1 MTVLIVR
8 TIQQQHCT
16 NVLKVLLNSGSNA
29 TLMHEQCL
37 PLGTVPL
44 KAPQTCTTTT
54 ASGSFNSSC
63 SVNLQGMRLPE
74 FTNHSVIDGVQAR
87 LFNADCQ
94 YDLILGRDFL
104 SQAGIDI
111 MFSTHTVHWLDRYI
125 DMKPKDYF

>member
-8 TIQQQHCT
+8 TIQQQRCT
-16 NVLKVLLNSGSNA
+16 EVLKVLLDSGSNA
-29 TLMHEQCL
+29 TLMHERCL
-37 PLGTVPL
+37 PLGAVSL
-44 KAPQTCTTTT
+44 KAPRTCTTTT
-54 ASGSFNSSC
+54 ASGSFDLSC
-63 SVNLQGMRLPE
+63 YVNLRGMHLPE

-111 MFSTHTVHWLDRYI
+111 MFSTHTVHWLD
-125 DMKPKDYF
+125 